1 MKRVSIIAAIA
12 LAAVLGAILPML
24 SSDPMLGC
32 FSTHPR
38 KPAEFRIEQQ
48 QGQYFVS
55 FNRDDQWQRDT
66 TPLQVSSR
74 ADIARFFK
82 DDVDQIDKALVRP
95 TGGFGIFHF
104 NPGATLKGKDKDS
117 DYMGQPARALPLHA
131 RPITNYIVD
140 TPIPAGARC
149 SHQLKNQ

>member
-1 MKRVSIIAAIA
+1 MTVNLSLGGSAMRTSPFLLLLPSLLLLSACRDRDNAAG
-12 LAAVLGAILPML
+12 VF
-24 SSDPMLGC
+24 SSDPLLGC
-32 FSTHPR
+32 FATHPR

-55 FNRDDQWQRDT
+55 FNRDEQWQRDT
-66 TPLQVSSR
+66 TPLQLSSR

-82 DDVDQIDKALVRP
+82 DDADQIDKALVRP

-117 DYMGQPARALPLHA
+117 DYMALVL
-131 RPITNYIVD
+131 IG
-140 TPIPAGARC
+140 AGPVFQVTC
-149 SHQLKNQ
+149 P

>member
-1 MKRVSIIAAIA
+1 MTVNLSLGGSAMRSLPFLLLLPSLLLLSACRDRDNAAG
-12 LAAVLGAILPML
+12 VF
-24 SSDPMLGC
+24 SSDPLLGC
-32 FSTHPR
+32 FATHPR

-55 FNRDDQWQRDT
+55 FNRDEQWQRDT
-66 TPLQVSSR
+66 TPLQLSSR

-82 DDVDQIDKALVRP
+82 DDADQIDKALVRP

-117 DYMGQPARALPLHA
+117 DYMALVL
-131 RPITNYIVD
+131 IG
-140 TPIPAGARC
+140 AGPVFQVTC
-149 SHQLKNQ
+149 P

>member
-1 MKRVSIIAAIA
+1 MRTSPFLLLLPSLLLLSACRDRDNAAG
-12 LAAVLGAILPML
+12 VF
-24 SSDPMLGC
+24 SSDPLLGC
-32 FSTHPR
+32 FATHPR

-55 FNRDDQWQRDT
+55 FNRDEQWQRDT
-66 TPLQVSSR
+66 TPLQLSSR

-82 DDVDQIDKALVRP
+82 DDADQIDKALVRP

-117 DYMGQPARALPLHA
+117 DYMALVL
-131 RPITNYIVD
+131 IG
-140 TPIPAGARC
+140 AGPVFQVTC
-149 SHQLKNQ
+149 P

>member
-1 MKRVSIIAAIA
+1 MRMFHV
-12 LAAVLGAILPML
+12 VLLLPILLLLSACRDGNNGPSML

-117 DYMGQPARALPLHA
+117 DYMALVL
-131 RPITNYIVD
+131 IG
-140 TPIPAGARC
+140 AGPVFQVSC
-149 SHQLKNQ
+149 P

>member
-1 MKRVSIIAAIA
+1 MRVPCF
-12 LAAVLGAILPML
+12 VLLLPSVLLLSACRQSDTGPGLL

-48 QGQYFVS
+48 QGQYYVS
-55 FNRDDQWQRDT
+55 FNRDDQWQRDST
-66 TPLQVSSR
+66 ALQVSSR

-117 DYMGQPARALPLHA
+117 DYMALVL
-131 RPITNYIVD
+131 ID
-140 TPIPAGARC
+140 AGPVFQVTC
-149 SHQLKNQ
+149 P

>member
-1 MKRVSIIAAIA
+1 MRTSPFLLLLPSLLLLSACRDHDNAAG
-12 LAAVLGAILPML
+12 VF
-24 SSDPMLGC
+24 SSDPLLGC
-32 FSTHPR
+32 FATHPR

-55 FNRDDQWQRDT
+55 FNRDEQWQRDT
-66 TPLQVSSR
+66 TPLQLSSR

-82 DDVDQIDKALVRP
+82 DDADQIDKALVRP

-117 DYMGQPARALPLHA
+117 DYMALVL
-131 RPITNYIVD
+131 IG
-140 TPIPAGARC
+140 AGPVFQVTC
-149 SHQLKNQ
+149 P

>member
-1 MKRVSIIAAIA
+1 MRTSPFLLLLPSLLLLSACRDRDNAAG
-12 LAAVLGAILPML
+12 VF
-24 SSDPMLGC
+24 SSDPLLGC
-32 FSTHPR
+32 FATHPR

-55 FNRDDQWQRDT
+55 FNRDEQWQRDT
-66 TPLQVSSR
+66 TPLQLSSR

-82 DDVDQIDKALVRP
+82 DDADQIDKALVRP

-117 DYMGQPARALPLHA
+117 DYMALVL
-131 RPITNYIVD
+131 IG
-140 TPIPAGARC
+140 AGPVFQVSC
-149 SHQLKNQ
+149 P

>member
-1 MKRVSIIAAIA
+1 MRS
-12 LAAVLGAILPML
+12 LPFL
-24 SSDPMLGC
+24 LLLPSLLLLSACRNHDNTAGVFSSDPLLGC
-32 FSTHPR
+32 FATHPR

-55 FNRDDQWQRDT
+55 FNRGEQWQRDT
-66 TPLQVSSR
+66 TPLQLSSR

-82 DDVDQIDKALVRP
+82 DDADQIDKALVRP

-117 DYMGQPARALPLHA
+117 DYMALVL
-131 RPITNYIVD
+131 IG
-140 TPIPAGARC
+140 AGPVFNVSC
-149 SHQLKNQ
+149 P

>member
-1 MKRVSIIAAIA
+1 MRTLPFMLLLPGLLLSACGDRDNAAG
-12 LAAVLGAILPML
+12 VF
-24 SSDPMLGC
+24 SSDPLLGC

-55 FNRDDQWQRDT
+55 FNRDEQWQRDT
-66 TPLQVSSR
+66 TPLQLSSR
-74 ADIARFFK
+74 ADIARFFN
-82 DDVDQIDKALVRP
+82 DDADQIDKALVRP

-117 DYMGQPARALPLHA
+117 DYMALVL
-131 RPITNYIVD
+131 IG
-140 TPIPAGARC
+140 AGPVFQVTC
-149 SHQLKNQ
+149 P

>member
-1 MKRVSIIAAIA
+1 MTVNLS
-12 LAAVLGAILPML
+12 LGGSAMRSLPFL
-24 SSDPMLGC
+24 LLLPSLLLLSACRDRDNTAGVFSSDPLLGC
-32 FSTHPR
+32 FATHPR

-55 FNRDDQWQRDT
+55 FNRDEQWQRDT
-66 TPLQVSSR
+66 TPLQLSSR

-82 DDVDQIDKALVRP
+82 DDADQIDKALVRP

-117 DYMGQPARALPLHA
+117 DYMALVL
-131 RPITNYIVD
+131 IG
-140 TPIPAGARC
+140 AGPVFQVTC
-149 SHQLKNQ
+149 P

>member
-1 MKRVSIIAAIA
+1 MRTSPFLLLLPSLLLLSACRDRDNAAG
-12 LAAVLGAILPML
+12 VF
-24 SSDPMLGC
+24 SSDPLLGC
-32 FSTHPR
+32 FATHPR

-55 FNRDDQWQRDT
+55 FNRDEQWQRDS

-74 ADIARFFK
+74 ADITHFFK
-82 DDVDQIDKALVRP
+82 DDADQIDKALVRP

-117 DYMGQPARALPLHA
+117 DYMALVL
-131 RPITNYIVD
+131 IG
-140 TPIPAGARC
+140 AGPVFQVTC
-149 SHQLKNQ
+149 P

>member
-1 MKRVSIIAAIA
+1 MRA
-12 LAAVLGAILPML
+12 LPILILLPSVVLLSACGDRNNSPGMV
-24 SSDPMLGC
+24 SSDPLLGC
-32 FSTHPR
+32 FATHPR

-55 FNRDDQWQRDT
+55 FNRDDQWQRDS

-74 ADIARFFK
+74 ADIARFFN
-82 DDVDQIDKALVRP
+82 DDADQIDKALVRP

-117 DYMGQPARALPLHA
+117 DYMALVL
-131 RPITNYIVD
+131 IG
-140 TPIPAGARC
+140 AGPVFQVSC
-149 SHQLKNQ
+149 P

>member
-1 MKRVSIIAAIA
+1 MRTLPFLLLLPSLLLLSACRDRDNAAGVI
-12 LAAVLGAILPML
+12 
-24 SSDPMLGC
+24 SSDPLLGC
-32 FSTHPR
+32 FATHPR

-55 FNRDDQWQRDT
+55 FNRDEQWQRDT
-66 TPLQVSSR
+66 TPLQLSSR

-82 DDVDQIDKALVRP
+82 DDADQIDKALVRP

-117 DYMGQPARALPLHA
+117 DYMALVL
-131 RPITNYIVD
+131 IG
-140 TPIPAGARC
+140 AGPVFPVRC
-149 SHQLKNQ
+149 S

>member
-1 MKRVSIIAAIA
+1 MRPLPFLLLLPSLLLLSACRDRDN
-12 LAAVLGAILPML
+12 AVGVF
-24 SSDPMLGC
+24 SSDPLLGC
-32 FSTHPR
+32 FATHPR

-55 FNRDDQWQRDT
+55 FNRDEQWQRDT
-66 TPLQVSSR
+66 TPLQLSSR

-82 DDVDQIDKALVRP
+82 DDADQIDKALVRP

-117 DYMGQPARALPLHA
+117 DYMALVL
-131 RPITNYIVD
+131 IG
-140 TPIPAGARC
+140 AGPVFQVTC
-149 SHQLKNQ
+149 P